1 MNCQKVLIKYGG
13 NAMINKELK
22 KEIAAKIKELQ
33 DHQIKVILVHGGGP
47 FINLA
52 LKEAGI
58 ASEFFDGQRFTSAEA
73 LLHIEKTLKGEVNS
87 SLVNIFSQAGLK
99 AVGLS
104 GKDGQIVLAKKR
116 WHHVQNEFGGTSKMD
131 LGQVGDIKRVDTK
144 LLHLLLDEDF
154 TPIITCIASDEEG
167 NDYNINGDVFAGKLA
182 AALEVQ
188 DYIVLTD
195 VDGLYADYPDP
206 LSIIPQITLE
216 KLPFYYQTVISG
228 GMKPKIESCE
238 AAVRAGV
245 KRAVILNGTKP
256 EQISDYILKQ
266 IELGT
271 TLTQ

>member
-13 NAMINKELK
+13 NAMINEDLK

-47 FINLA
+47 FINLE
-52 LKEAGI
+52 LKKAGI
-58 ASEFFDGQRFTSAEA
+58 ASEFFDGQRLTTAEA

-87 SLVNIFSQAGLK
+87 SLVNIFNRAGLN

-104 GKDGQIVLAKKR
+104 GKDGRSVLAKKR
-116 WHHVQNEFGGTSKMD
+116 WHHVQNEFGESSRID
-131 LGQVGDIKRVDTK
+131 LGQVGEIKSVDTK
-144 LLHLLLDEDF
+144 LLQLLLDKNF
-154 TPIITCIASDEEG
+154 TPIVTCIASDEEG
-167 NDYNINGDVFAGKLA
+167 NDYNINADVFAGKLA
-182 AALEVQ
+182 VALEVH

-206 LSIIPQITLE
+206 LSLVPQITLE
-216 KLPFYYQTVISG
+216 KLPFYYQTIISG

-245 KRAVILNGTKP
+245 KRATILNGTKP
-256 EQISDYILKQ
+256 EQISDYILKK

-271 TLTQ
+271 TLRQ